1 MDLMQN
7 TWFSINKNKIVD
19 DVQGSLW
26 HIYYY
31 YDYDY
36 LQQANITFDSLI
48 LTISFI

>member
-1 MDLMQN
+1 MFKVAYNSKPLE
-7 TWFSINKNKIVD
+7 
-19 DVQGSLW
+19 L